1 LEKWEWVGGINA
13 AEAGQQ
19 VKHLAAHTNINMEDL
34 QGCQDQ
40 GWAQQKGMILPFQPL
55 TLSFNNICY
64 YVDMR
69 HVGAVLLLTLWHIS
83 LSNV

>member
-1 LEKWEWVGGINA
+1 MEKWEWVGGINA
-13 AEAGQQ
+13 AAAGQQ
-19 VKHLAAHTNINMEDL
+19 VKHLAAHTSINMEDL

-40 GWAQQKGMILPFQPL
+40 GWPQQKGMILPFQPL

-64 YVDMR
+64 YVDMP
-69 HVGAVLLLTLWHIS
+69 HVGGASLLTLWHIS